1 MRIYNIKIKA
11 ILLGILILF
20 LIIIAGS
27 LFFSSS
33 ETIIMTSENYAEIL
47 KDIHDKP
54 YDYENKKIEMI
65 GYAFRAADFN
75 ENQFVIARDM
85 LISESESR
93 IVGFLCE
100 YEKANEIEDNEWI
113 KGEGKIYVGD
123 YHGAM
128 PIVQIKNVTKSEV
141 PNQIWVYPPNSK
153 K

>member
-1 MRIYNIKIKA
+1 MRIYNIKIRN

-20 LIIIAGS
+20 FLIAICTF
-27 LFFSSS
+27 LFSPS
-33 ETIIMTSENYAEIL
+33 ETIIMTSENYTQIL
-47 KDIHDKP
+47 KEIHDNP

-65 GYAFRAADFN
+65 GYVFRSADFN

-100 YEKANEIEDNEWI
+100 YEKAKEIENNEWI
-113 KGEGKIYVGD
+113 KGEGKIQIGD

-128 PIVQIKNVTKSEV
+128 PIVQIKNVAKSEV
-141 PNQIWVYPPNSK
+141 PNQIWVYPPNTK
-153 K
+153 